1 MKTWASLLLSLL
13 VWGLQVFGGQ
23 PRTSGARS
31 SEETSCC
38 RPSAK
43 HHCNSPCC
51 IESDSGS
58 PSQRAPQGVPS
69 LPHRSSVDIPAL
81 TVASLLFILSPR
93 SGSSVTPSTAL
104 PAVATPALP
113 LFLRH
118 GVFLI

>member
-23 PRTSGARS
+23 PKATGADATG
-31 SEETSCC
+31 ETSCC

-43 HHCNSPCC
+43 HHCSSPCC

-58 PSQRAPQGVPS
+58 PSQRAPEGIPS
-69 LPHRSSVDIPAL
+69 SPNRSSLDIPAL
-81 TVASLLFILSPR
+81 TVASLLFILYRR
-93 SGSSVTPSTAL
+93 SGTSVTPSTA
-104 PAVATPALP
+104 PTAVATPALP